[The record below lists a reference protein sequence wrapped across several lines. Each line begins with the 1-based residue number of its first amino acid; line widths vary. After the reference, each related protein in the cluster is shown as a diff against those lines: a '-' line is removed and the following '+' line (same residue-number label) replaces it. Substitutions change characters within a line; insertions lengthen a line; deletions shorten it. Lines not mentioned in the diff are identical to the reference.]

1 MYIFILMP
9 STCKQLRYLYNFGG
23 NFIYSNSNS
32 SPKINS
38 ICDHMAIKLLTKS
51 IKVNSLILFALYLTC
66 CVPLYNIF
74 FNKSISKENQLIVP
88 VIFPFLDIESEEG
101 FYINIFNQL
110 VICLVGV
117 ITIPSIELGTSV
129 IINNIEIAAELIA
142 NSLRDFERSIEIED
156 QFSKEYIWKFRNI
169 ILQMMDVDR

>member
-1 MYIFILMP
+1 M
-9 STCKQLRYLYNFGG
+9 
-23 NFIYSNSNS
+23 
-32 SPKINS
+32 
-38 ICDHMAIKLLTKS
+38 
-51 IKVNSLILFALYLTC
+51 
-66 CVPLYNIF
+66 
-74 FNKSISKENQLIVP
+74 IVP
-88 VIFPFLDIESEEG
+88 VIFPFLDIESDEG